1 MIQGKGCS
9 DYTTLFEHVIL
20 TSASRSTCEFFSV
33 SFYFQPP
40 IDTEVDTGMS
50 NALAQRPVQADKS
63 RRGLDSC
70 SVHEVSREVSDWL
83 RWAER
88 LS

>member
-1 MIQGKGCS
+1 MIQGKGCCN
-9 DYTTLFEHVIL
+9 YTTLFEHVIFK
-20 TSASRSTCEFFSV
+20 SASRTFSV

-40 IDTEVDTGMS
+40 VDTEVDTGMS
-50 NALAQRPVQADKS
+50 NALAQRPVQADQS